1 MFNILGFNFLFD
13 SYAID
18 PRPTNVEPLVSAS
31 VRNGIFDEIDISA
44 DVDKQTIDTTI
55 PSVFDEYDILLCDFN
70 GNIDSKQLESYDFNL
85 IRIKRRESGTFNWI
99 TLFEV
104 NINDLKDINFTRYD
118 KYARNNTVYEYAFV
132 PVSGGVEGNYS
143 IISVESKFY
152 KIYLCDES
160 NIYSLDAGIAFGSIS
175 KSNKTNIFEPLMGKY
190 PIVVSNAE
198 LNYKSGTLS
207 GTIITP
213 REEETKIWDLNQN
226 IKLQNDVLNFLI
238 NKKAKI
244 YKDWMGNSYLILIVE
259 DVSLTPNNSIN
270 GRLADV
276 AFSFVEIGDAE
287 NQEDLYEN
295 GLIDI
300 LNS

>member
-13 SYAID
+13 SYALD
-18 PRPTNVEPLVSAS
+18 SRPTNVEPLTSAS
-31 VRNGIFDEIDISA
+31 VYNGIFDEINISLN
-44 DVDKQTIDTTI
+44 VDAQTIDTTI
-55 PSVFDEYDILLCDFN
+55 PTVFNKYDVLLCNFN
-70 GNIDSKQLESYDFNL
+70 GNIGGGELDSYDFDL
-85 IRIKRRESGTFNWI
+85 LRIKRREFGTLNWI

-104 NINDLKDINFTRYD
+104 NITDLEDLNFTRYD
-118 KYARNNTVYEYAFV
+118 KYARNNVTYEYAFV

-143 IISVESKFY
+143 IITVESKFY
-152 KIYLCDES
+152 KIYLCDEE
-160 NIYSLDAGIAFGSIS
+160 NIYALDAGVTFGSIS

-198 LNYKSGTLS
+198 LAYKSGTLS

-213 REEETKIWDLNQN
+213 QEENTKIWNLNQN

-259 DVSLTPNNSIN
+259 DVTLTPNNNIQ

-287 NQEDLYEN
+287 NQEDLHEN

-300 LNS
+300 

>member
-13 SYAID
+13 SYALYSK
-18 PRPTNVEPLVSAS
+18 PTNVEPLVSAS
-31 VRNGIFDEIDISA
+31 VYNGIFNEINISI
-44 DVDKQTIDTTI
+44 DVDAETIDTTI
-55 PSVFDEYDILLCDFN
+55 PSVFGRYDVLLCNFN
-70 GNIDSKQLESYDFNL
+70 GNIDAGELGSSDFDL
-85 IRIKRRESGTFNWI
+85 IRIKRRELGTFNWL

-104 NINDLKDINFTRYD
+104 GINTQTDINFVRYD
-118 KYARNNTVYEYAFV
+118 KYAKNNTIYEYAYV

-143 IISVESKFY
+143 TTSVESKFY

-160 NIYSLDAGIAFGSIS
+160 NIYGLDAGVTFGSIS

-190 PIVVSNAE
+190 PIVISNAE
-198 LNYKSGTLS
+198 LAYKSGTLS

-213 REEETKIWDLNQN
+213 QEDKTKIWDLNQN
-226 IKLQNDVLNFLI
+226 IKLQNDILNFLI

-244 YKDWMGNSYLILIVE
+244 YKDWLGNLYLILIVE
-259 DVSLTPNNSIN
+259 DITLNPNNSIA

-300 LNS
+300 LNT

>member
-1 MFNILGFNFLFD
+1 
-13 SYAID
+13 
-18 PRPTNVEPLVSAS
+18 
-31 VRNGIFDEIDISA
+31 
-44 DVDKQTIDTTI
+44 
-55 PSVFDEYDILLCDFN
+55 
-70 GNIDSKQLESYDFNL
+70 
-85 IRIKRRESGTFNWI
+85 
-99 TLFEV
+99 
-104 NINDLKDINFTRYD
+104 
-118 KYARNNTVYEYAFV
+118 
-132 PVSGGVEGNYS
+132 
-143 IISVESKFY
+143 
-152 KIYLCDES
+152 
-160 NIYSLDAGIAFGSIS
+160 
-175 KSNKTNIFEPLMGKY
+175 MGKY

>member
-13 SYAID
+13 SYAIN
-18 PRPTNVEPLVSAS
+18 PRPTNVEPLASAS

-55 PSVFDEYDILLCDFN
+55 PSVFGEYDILLCDFN
-70 GNIDSKQLESYDFNL
+70 GNIDSKELESYDFNL

-104 NINDLKDINFTRYD
+104 SINDLKDINFTRYD

-213 REEETKIWDLNQN
+213 REEETKTWDLHQN
-226 IKLQNDVLNFLI
+226 IKLQNDILNFLI